1 MADFAK
7 QCDANVANDPAQ
19 TAATLSLAAKCL
31 GINGGFLYKNKG
43 GGYI

>member
-7 QCDANVANDPAQ
+7 QRDANVTDDPAQ

-31 GINGGFLYKNKG
+31 GISVFIGLFWGANC
-43 GGYI
+43 